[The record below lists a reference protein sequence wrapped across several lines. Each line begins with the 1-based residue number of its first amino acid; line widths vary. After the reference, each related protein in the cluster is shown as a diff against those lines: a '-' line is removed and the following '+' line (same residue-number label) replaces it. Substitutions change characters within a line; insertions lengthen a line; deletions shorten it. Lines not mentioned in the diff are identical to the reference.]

1 MGWRRGYN
9 KNQTCKHDI
18 TIQKKPNM
26 KTMQLRNQQTCMISV
41 KNLCMKSSWDLNFFF
56 NKEVSFY
63 SLYANSV

>member
-26 KTMQLRNQQTCMISV
+26 KTMQLRNQQTCMISL
-41 KNLCMKSSWDLNFFF
+41 KNLCMKSSWD
-56 NKEVSFY
+56 
-63 SLYANSV
+63 